1 MRAAITLLY
10 PASALALPE
19 NPWALE
25 AAAVAHAGIATLTW
39 PADAAAI
46 AATAPGTELLYRGPA
61 LTATQYAA
69 LESAVAAGGR
79 KLMTAAQ
86 DYLRAQ
92 QMPGWHAPL
101 ADYGA
106 ESRVLPRSH
115 SGQLPK
121 VLDKL
126 GWWPLD
132 LRAYSEYDGG
142 QRLRCANA
150 AEAQAHA
157 AARLATIDDGV
168 SGLVLSRHEPM
179 IAGSERRYFVWHQ
192 NVWPHPNAP
201 DEATALARTVTRH
214 FWHLFYSVDVAQR
227 SDGRWRL
234 VNLNDGQAAAL
245 QEWPAELFAEYL
257 ALSLNPSTLLS

>member
-10 PASALALPE
+10 SARALALPDS
-19 NPWALE
+19 PWAAE
-25 AAAVAHAGIATLTW
+25 AAAVARSGITTLTW
-39 PADAAAI
+39 PTDAAAI

-61 LTATQYAA
+61 LPAAEYAA
-69 LESAVAAGGR
+69 LASAVAADDR
-79 KLMTAAQ
+79 KLMTAQQ

-106 ESRVLPRSH
+106 ESRLLPRSH
-115 SGQLPK
+115 SSQLPK

-132 LRAYSEYDGG
+132 VRAYSECDGG
-142 QRLRCANA
+142 GRLRCANA
-150 AEAQAHA
+150 AKAQEHA
-157 AARLATIDDGV
+157 AARLAAIDDAGG
-168 SGLVLSRHEPM
+168 GLVLSRHEPM
-179 IAGSERRYFVWHQ
+179 IVGSERRYFVWHQ

-227 SDGRWRL
+227 IDGRWRL
-234 VNLNDGQAAAL
+234 VNVNDGQAAAL
-245 QEWPAELFAEYL
+245 KEWPAELFAEYL
-257 ALSLNPSTLLS
+257 ALSLNPTTLLS